1 VTENIQIHTDMKTI
15 IVIGLLTSM
24 SLSLL
29 AADPKEEV
37 TAAAKSLGKKDN
49 YSWKTTL
56 DFGNFNSSTEG
67 KANQEGWACLS
78 MTAGDNTRE
87 AFLKDGKAAVKIPDE
102 GWQSLSELENASGN
116 GRGRQMM
123 VRRLK
128 NFKTPAEEA
137 ANLVSKTKELKKEDN
152 VYSGELTENGAK
164 ELLTLGRRRG
174 TDAPEP
180 RNAKGS
186 VKFWIKDGTLSKYEL
201 KQSGT
206 VKIGDNERDID
217 GTTTT
222 EIKEVGSTKIDVP
235 EAAKKKLES

>member
-1 VTENIQIHTDMKTI
+1 MKTRI
-15 IVIGLLTSM
+15 IISLLS
-24 SLSLL
+24 SIAFSLL

-37 TAAAKSLGKKDN
+37 TAAAKKLGQKDN

-56 DFGNFNSSTEG
+56 DFGNFNTTTEG
-67 KANQEGWACLS
+67 KANQEGLACLS

-87 AFLKDGKAAVKIPDE
+87 AFLKGGKAVVKTPDE
-102 GWQSLSELENASGN
+102 GWQSLSELENGN

-137 ANLVSKTKELKKEDN
+137 ANLVSKTKELKKDDD
-152 VYSGELTENGAK
+152 VYSGELTEEGAK
-164 ELLTLGRRRG
+164 ELLAFGRRRG
-174 TDAPEP
+174 ADAPAP
-180 RNAKGS
+180 KNAKGS
-186 VKFWIKDGTLSKYEL
+186 VKFWIKDGMLSKYEL

-206 VKIGDNERDID
+206 VTIGDNERDID

-222 EIKEVGSTKIDVP
+222 EIKEVGSTKIEVP
-235 EAAKKKLES
+235 DAAKKKLEG